1 MMNEDTYQPEDPQS
15 EETPPKLTFPD
26 LLKWIFVDF
35 VGFSR
40 RYLTSAPPP
49 LMYMA
54 VWLIGMDAMAGGI
67 ELAYISGQQYLVDN
81 WFYAWLRIM
90 GGGAAMGFFRY
101 WLVGSIFHIVVVA
114 AGGHGLAR
122 TSRYILLY
130 ALVPASVCNLSVKI
144 LQMLLYGNK
153 YFTGQT
159 NAVVEGF
166 FGMVMMA
173 AYVFT
178 IVLCYRGMRTL
189 QQTDKRRS
197 VLVLVGLTFGMLV
210 LTTIAMGL

>member
-1 MMNEDTYQPEDPQS
+1 MDEDTYQPEDPQS
-15 EETPPKLTFPD
+15 EETPPKLAFPD

-40 RYLTSAPPP
+40 RCLTSAPPP

-54 VWLIGMDAMAGGI
+54 MWLIGMDAMAGGI

-90 GGGAAMGFFRY
+90 GGGAAMGIMRY

-114 AGGHGLAR
+114 AGGRGLAR

-130 ALVPASVCNLSVKI
+130 ALVPAAVCNLSVKI
-144 LQMLLYGNK
+144 LQMLMYGNK

-197 VLVLVGLTFGMLV
+197 ILVLVGLSFGMIILA
-210 LTTIAMGL
+210 TIAMGI

>member
-1 MMNEDTYQPEDPQS
+1 MMDEDTYQPEDPQS
-15 EETPPKLTFPD
+15 EEAPPKLALPD

-90 GGGAAMGFFRY
+90 GGGAAMGIIRY
-101 WLVGSIFHIVVVA
+101 WLVGSMFHIVVVA
-114 AGGHGLAR
+114 AGGQGRAR

-130 ALVPASVCNLSVKI
+130 ALVPSSVCNLSVKI
-144 LQMLLYGNK
+144 LQMLVYGNK

-197 VLVLVGLTFGMLV
+197 ILALVGLTFGMLV
-210 LTTIAMGL
+210 LATIGMGL